1 MYKLSKQ
8 MSQTSRKPD
17 FGRAHSNGWRERED
31 GRSSVPGGEPETRQ
45 QHHAARRL
53 GDDDLVCRLRMKC
66 ENPVILSFHYN
77 NNNNNIHYNNKTLFI
92 SENTTSFVLPK
103 I

>member
-53 GDDDLVCRLRMKC
+53 GDDDLVCRLPTKC
-66 ENPVILSFHYN
+66 ENTIIL
-77 NNNNNIHYNNKTLFI
+77 ITTTITLFI
-92 SENTTSFVLPK
+92 SENTTTFVLPQ